1 MKITGVTLPE
11 QPELFI
17 NGSMDGL
24 LPPSLVFCLKNSL
37 LPNLRQRLHVQ
48 PLAQLPI
55 LFLYYKYSRSI
66 KTISELSY
74 DFIFLAH
81 KEFSFPLQLI
91 CSFLQ
96 LASKYLGT
104 LTFQISLSFSSSSVA
119 STHVLNSFSSF
130 SSFFRMWP
138 KHCWWR
144 YLAFFGVFSP
154 IFHNSSRQVIFG
166 PSMLTE

>member
-1 MKITGVTLPE
+1 MKITDVTLPE

-24 LPPSLVFCLKNSL
+24 LPPSLVSCLKHSL

-55 LFLYYKYSRSI
+55 LFLCYKYSRSI

-81 KEFSFPLQLI
+81 KEFSFPLRLI
-91 CSFLQ
+91 CSFLH
-96 LASKYLGT
+96 LL
-104 LTFQISLSFSSSSVA
+104 LLSHFSRVRLCV
-119 STHVLNSFSSF
+119 T
-130 SSFFRMWP
+130 P
-138 KHCWWR
+138 
-144 YLAFFGVFSP
+144 
-154 IFHNSSRQVIFG
+154 
-166 PSMLTE
+166 

>member
-96 LASKYLGT
+96 LASKYLGIKD
-104 LTFQISLSFSSSSVA
+104 LGSPWVVSDLVRSLVSLA
-119 STHVLNSFSSF
+119 LAG
-130 SSFFRMWP
+130 RM
-138 KHCWWR
+138 
-144 YLAFFGVFSP
+144 SP
-154 IFHNSSRQVIFG
+154 
-166 PSMLTE
+166 